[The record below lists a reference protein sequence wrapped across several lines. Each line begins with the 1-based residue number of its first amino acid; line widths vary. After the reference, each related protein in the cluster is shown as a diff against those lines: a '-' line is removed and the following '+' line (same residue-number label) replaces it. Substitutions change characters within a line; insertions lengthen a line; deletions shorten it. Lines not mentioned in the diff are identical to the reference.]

1 MCLRH
6 TETPRNTS
14 EASSLLFLIVL
25 HPQPHRAKARAVF
38 TLQKA
43 VLTLPAEAPGK
54 ALLFGFACQPDLP
67 SALSQPADISSPVSA
82 SFVHQSSRQCC
93 FMMCCK
99 TTLRVLS
106 VAASFITAQPS
117 RRDIIHHC
125 LLRARSQSPVR
136 AAASAQS
143 RVNAPQ
149 QVPLSSGCVF
159 FLPFF
164 SYFFPGNGTSS
175 YILFPTKSPE

>member
-1 MCLRH
+1 M
-6 TETPRNTS
+6 
-14 EASSLLFLIVL
+14 
-25 HPQPHRAKARAVF
+25 
-38 TLQKA
+38 
-43 VLTLPAEAPGK
+43 
-54 ALLFGFACQPDLP
+54 FGFSCQPDLP
-67 SALSQPADISSPVSA
+67 TALSQPADISSPVSA

-125 LLRARSQSPVR
+125 LLRAWSQSWIR

-149 QVPLSSGCVF
+149 KVPLSSGCVF

-164 SYFFPGNGTSS
+164 LIFFQEMGLLLTFCSQPRVQNRKPNFKIQLTVPNGGDFN
-175 YILFPTKSPE
+175 L